1 LSLILD
7 ALRRADAERDR
18 GAVPGLHTQ
27 QAAATAEATPAPGA
41 PPWRWLAL
49 VAATGVVAALVAW
62 MIASREPPRQA
73 AARPSPPAA
82 AAASPSAPSPAV
94 PPAVPPSAAAAAPV
108 APMPG
113 AGQSQPVAE
122 PAPWPAPAEAS
133 RKAPPPGVAAA
144 SAAPP
149 PAEAAVAT
157 REQLPQEIRAQL
169 PPLAVGG
176 SIYSAN
182 PPDRSVIIDGR
193 LLRENDRL
201 GADLTVE
208 QIRPRSAVLRIK
220 GHRFEIGF

>member
-27 QAAATAEATPAPGA
+27 QTASTADAAPAPGA

-49 VAATGVVAALVAW
+49 VVATGLVAALVAW
-62 MIASREPPRQA
+62 VIASREPPRQD
-73 AARPSPPAA
+73 AARPSPPAV

-94 PPAVPPSAAAAAPV
+94 MPAAPPPVAAAAPAVPPA
-108 APMPG
+108 G

-122 PAPWPAPAEAS
+122 PAPWPAAEAG
-133 RKAPPPGVAAA
+133 RKALPLGVAAA
-144 SAAPP
+144 SAAPAS
-149 PAEAAVAT
+149 AEAAVAT
-157 REQLPQEIRAQL
+157 REQLPQDIRAQL

>member
-27 QAAATAEATPAPGA
+27 QTAATADAAPAGGA

-49 VAATGVVAALVAW
+49 VVATGLVAALVAW
-62 MIASREPPRQA
+62 VIASREPPRQDA
-73 AARPSPPAA
+73 AGPSPLAPPAV
-82 AAASPSAPSPAV
+82 AAASPSAPLPALPPPVAAAAPAV
-94 PPAVPPSAAAAAPV
+94 PPA
-108 APMPG
+108 G

-122 PAPWPAPAEAS
+122 PAPWPAAEAG
-133 RKAPPPGVAAA
+133 RKAPPLGVAAA
-144 SAAPP
+144 GAAPP
-149 PAEAAVAT
+149 PAQAAVAT
-157 REQLPQEIRAQL
+157 REQLPQDIRAQL